1 MHPDR
6 PKLADLIAEELR
18 RAIKERRWDEWL
30 PQERALAAE
39 LKVSRATLRQA
50 MAAVRAE
57 GLFEVVPRRGT
68 RIASNGR
75 PGSATR
81 AKSGERVVNLLLP
94 GSADSIRPTVVQW
107 VDELRALLAAKRWQ
121 LRTIEAKACYARS
134 PERAL
139 ELQFARTPAGCWLVR
154 LSTLPMQRWFQRCGT
169 PVVIAGSCHRGIDL
183 TFVDIDHR
191 AVCRHATGAI
201 LAAGHRRIMLLV
213 DEDGKAGDLESE
225 QGFVEAARPGTD
237 REIRAT
243 VARHD
248 GTVRG
253 VITQVER
260 ALRSATPPTA
270 ILTTQAVFCLTLWSY
285 LGSREVHIPARISL
299 VTQVGAPY
307 LAYLVPE
314 PTSYRINQRKYA
326 QTIMRALSEAVAPD
340 PRKREH
346 LILPNFVGGG
356 SLAAPAPE
364 AEGRL

>member
-18 RAIKERRWDEWL
+18 RGIKERRWHEWL

-50 MAAVRAE
+50 MAAVRYE

-68 RIASNGR
+68 RLAASR
-75 PGSATR
+75 TR
-81 AKSGERVVNLLLP
+81 GGLARSKHRAHVVNLLLP
-94 GSADSIRPTVVQW
+94 GSADLIRPTVVHW
-107 VDELRALLAAKRWQ
+107 VDELRALLAAKQWQ
-121 LRTIEAKACYARS
+121 LRTIEAKACYGRT

-139 ELQFARTPAGCWLVR
+139 ELLFARTPADCWLVR
-154 LSTLPMQRWFQRCGT
+154 LSTQPMQRWLQQHGT
-169 PVVIAGSCHRGIDL
+169 PVVIAGSCHRGIGL

-225 QGFVEAARPGTD
+225 RGFIEAAPPGTD
-237 REIRAT
+237 REIRTT

-253 VITQVER
+253 VIAQVER
-260 ALRSATPPTA
+260 ALRSAAPPTA

-285 LGSREVHIPARISL
+285 LGSRGVQIPARISL
-299 VTQVGAPY
+299 VTQVGTPY
-307 LAYLVPE
+307 LDYLVPE

-326 QTIMRALSEAVAPD
+326 QTIMRALTDTLAPAGG
-340 PRKREH
+340 RREH
-346 LILPNFVGGG
+346 LILPDFVRGG
-356 SLAAPAPE
+356 SLAAPA
-364 AEGRL
+364 A